1 MFSDFMATFFANM
14 LPYVIMVQA
23 AAYYYFTQKI
33 LSTNTI
39 SYYTYKVQDIANL
52 GTTSLLIACC
62 CLICPW
68 RSILDC
74 CVGGG
79 DVNENNKKKYN
90 DVVLGF

>member
-14 LPYVIMVQA
+14 LPYVILMQA
-23 AAYYYFTQKI
+23 AAYYYFMMKI
-33 LSTNTI
+33 LNTETLTFYKYGLI
-39 SYYTYKVQDIANL
+39 SNSEAA
-52 GTTSLLIACC
+52 SACLFLAC
-62 CLICPW
+62 FCLICPW

-74 CVGGG
+74 FVGGG